1 MKQRDFWLLFA
12 LMALWGF
19 NFSVIKLGVND
30 IDPLVLTALRFS
42 CAVLPLI
49 FFIKRP
55 NVAWR
60 YLIAYGLSFGVGVWG
75 LTTLSLDVGM
85 SVGMAS
91 LLLDMS
97 VVSGLLIGWWLLDET
112 ITKNKLLGAALAIIG
127 LLLIVW
133 DTDGAISVQGLIL
146 VLAASAFWSVNG
158 LILKKANTRSV
169 FAFNIWGM
177 AFAPLPLLLIA
188 LTFHGSDAITN
199 LPQQFSGWTLFSV
212 LFQAYP
218 TTLFGYWLWNK
229 MIMKYSLSSV
239 APMTLLVPVFGILG
253 GYWFYDESISL
264 LEIVAAIF
272 ILMGLFVSQMTLPK
286 VIKNMATS

>member
-133 DTDGAISVQGLIL
+133 DTGGAISVQGLIL

-264 LEIVAAIF
+264 LEIAAAIL

-286 VIKNMATS
+286 VIKNMVTS

>member
-264 LEIVAAIF
+264 LEIVAAIL

>member
-229 MIMKYSLSSV
+229 MIMKYSFSSV

>member
-253 GYWFYDESISL
+253 GYWFYNESISL
-264 LEIVAAIF
+264 LEIVAAIL

>member
-1 MKQRDFWLLFA
+1 MKQRDFWILFA

-97 VVSGLLIGWWLLDET
+97 VVSGLLIGWWLLGET
-112 ITKNKLLGAALAIIG
+112 LSKNKLLGAALAIIG

-133 DTDGAISVQGLIL
+133 DTDGAISLQGLIL

-188 LTFHGSDAITN
+188 LTFHGTEAISN
-199 LPQQFSGWTLFSV
+199 LPQEFSRWTLFSV

-253 GYWFYDESISL
+253 GYWFYGESISL
-264 LEIVAAIF
+264 LEILAAIL

-286 VIKNMATS
+286 VMKSMMTS

>member
-75 LTTLSLDVGM
+75 LTTLSIDVGM